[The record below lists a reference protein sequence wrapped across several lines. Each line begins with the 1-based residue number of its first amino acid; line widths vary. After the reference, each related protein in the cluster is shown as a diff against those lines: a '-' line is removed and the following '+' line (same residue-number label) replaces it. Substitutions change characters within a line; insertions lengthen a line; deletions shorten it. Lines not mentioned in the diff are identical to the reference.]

1 MNLMGETSQIWYS
14 FGRSIVDRDL
24 PGRISK
30 MESITVDRDE
40 LKKLMRET
48 FIDVLI
54 ERKDLIE
61 NAVIEALE
69 DIGMGLAIEEGRT
82 GEYVDSDEFMRK
94 LDLRIKGSK

>member
-1 MNLMGETSQIWYS
+1 
-14 FGRSIVDRDL
+14 
-24 PGRISK
+24 